1 MNDIPLFLAY
11 IALLGVFYVTIG
23 WLHVRSMNQLDDEK
37 TYTMREELHP
47 KTMILGVRENP
58 QSMAY
63 SIGLV
68 LCMVALRYDSV
79 AIALLGSGTLVGT
92 AYWTNKKSSG
102 DENGS
107 ED

>member
-1 MNDIPLFLAY
+1 MNDIPLFVAY
-11 IALLGVFYVTIG
+11 IVLLGVFYVTIG

-47 KTMILGVRENP
+47 KTMITDVREHP
-58 QSMAY
+58 QSVAY

-79 AIALLGSGTLVGT
+79 EIAILGAGVLIGT
-92 AYWTNKKSSG
+92 AYWTGRKSNNNS
-102 DENGS
+102 DE
-107 ED
+107 